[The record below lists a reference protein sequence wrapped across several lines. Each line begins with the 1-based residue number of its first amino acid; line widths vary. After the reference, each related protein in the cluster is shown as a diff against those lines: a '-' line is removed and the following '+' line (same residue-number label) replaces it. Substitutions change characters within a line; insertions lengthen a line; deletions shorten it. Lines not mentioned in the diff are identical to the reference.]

1 MDTGIW
7 PLAEY
12 ENREFILNKK
22 IDEFTEVEEYLKI
35 QGRFSHLQEEE
46 IRFIEKNRDLKSEEI
61 RKNWRI

>member
-35 QGRFSHLQEEE
+35 QGRFSRLQEEE
-46 IRFIEKNRDLKSEEI
+46 IRFIEKIEI
-61 RKNWRI
+61 